1 MTDLSK
7 YGHDFDVEVE
17 GGGSKIEPGRYNMAF
32 VGDELI
38 TGANGWEAIK
48 LTFEVEG
55 TTINV
60 GYACTM
66 AHNTSDKAV
75 SIGIE
80 SLRKIANS
88 CGVVGALTD
97 PEKQLIGKSLSAEL
111 IVGER
116 GYLEIKSDF
125 GNTFQPAEKSKPT
138 YSEQMQE
145 ELEPITKK
153 ASKDEPEL
161 EELDDDIPF

>member
-1 MTDLSK
+1 MTDLTK

-38 TGANGWEAIK
+38 TGANGWEAVK

-55 TTINV
+55 TTMNI

-66 AHNTSDKAV
+66 AHDTSDKAV

-80 SLRKIANS
+80 TLRKIGNAA
-88 CGVVGALTD
+88 GIVGALTD
-97 PEKQLIGKSLSAEL
+97 PEKQLLGKSVSAEL
-111 IVGER
+111 VVGER
-116 GYLEIKSDF
+116 GYLQVKDDF
-125 GNTFQPAEKSKPT
+125 GNTFSAPVEKAKPT
-138 YSEQMQE
+138 QKEKIKAQNNF
-145 ELEPITKK
+145 TKK